1 MKYVSKKLFVS
12 FVVFPCLANAD
23 FDFGGDGEGCDGGS
37 GSFEQQINHYGGDYE
52 KSITVGPIQKGL
64 KDVSI
69 SLKSDKD
76 VDIRLYDVNGK
87 KIVHWPNGILSNSKK
102 ESKVYNGVTVEYSGY
117 NGDGSGVGH
126 EYIKISGTTKND
138 FIMKAFGYQAGYA
151 KVDYSWTGKE
161 NCSGG
166 GSPSSSGNGDF
177 EKQIIKNAIVE
188 VGPIPP
194 GVNNLYISLKSDK
207 DLDIQLYDK
216 DNGKKIVHWPDGIMS
231 GSSTQSTLYENME
244 IEWSGYSGDNNSLGN
259 EYIKITGKTTRNLIM
274 KAYGFQAG
282 YAQVHYK
289 WGEDDAPVTL
299 KGLKFVSASPAS
311 GKSYAEAG
319 EKITFKVGT
328 YSNENEKIK
337 VYIQFHTGA
346 KYLSKVAMIK
356 KSDSL
361 WIFDR
366 ALKAGK
372 QKKYKVTVTD
382 LDGNTVGTQEKSI
395 EVKDSLS
402 ISSKVMGD
410 YVNSVINKCIDMDSS
425 WGCQCMDLMHHYIA
439 KVLGIPRSVSPL
451 VSKGPNEIYFVKFK
465 GKNSI
470 TLSYGSKKVRLD
482 KIPNTL
488 TSIPKVGD
496 IIIWKAAKSNG
507 YYGHVG
513 MFISG
518 DANSFKSIDQNWYN
532 ASLKKGSP
540 AKIVSHNYND
550 VAGYLRPVILS
561 K

>member
-12 FVVFPCLANAD
+12 FVVFPCLANAG

-382 LDGNTVGTQEKSI
+382 LDGNIVGTQEKSI
-395 EVKDSLS
+395 EVKDKEIETTFSYPYS
-402 ISSKVMGD
+402 KIQYPNVYISQG
-410 YVNSVINKCIDMDSS
+410 NNKGSHT
-425 WGCQCMDLMHHYIA
+425 G
-439 KVLGIPRSVSPL
+439 
-451 VSKGPNEIYFVKFK
+451 K
-465 GKNSI
+465 GKYAYDFALAVGEKVRAAKSGKIIRVKENSI
-470 TLSYGSKKVRLD
+470 THGSTKAYANYANYIVIDHGNNEVSLYLHLKKNSVPYSVGQTVNKGD
-482 KIPNTL
+482 VIGEVGL
-488 TSIPKVGD
+488 TGWVTG
-496 IIIWKAAKSNG
+496 AHLHFQVQSNC
-507 YYGHVG
+507 
-513 MFISG
+513 
-518 DANSFKSIDQNWYN
+518 NSWWCQSKSINF
-532 ASLKKGSP
+532 K
-540 AKIVSHNYND
+540 
-550 VAGYLRPVILS
+550 
-561 K
+561 